1 MTQGTGRWAG
11 AGASAVVV
19 ALLVAAWLM
28 MAAPQLLARGADERA
43 GQPDERAGQPDER
56 AGQPDERAGQ
66 SDERA
71 GQSDERAGQPGQPD
85 EERADAAGADPPDA
99 SGASPALL
107 GSLGEPL
114 PPPPALTVGADAPLA
129 APVAQAARELVDLAP
144 QLREPPGEA
153 LATVAGSGDVRLLWL
168 LYDLVRFV
176 NLGGYAAIQVAIG
189 ELSGIADVP
198 SRAPSVRILGDWL
211 IAWDLPAPPGYREL
225 KRDLYLLIE
234 PRWEPLFADPEDAVD
249 WRVVGWGGVFI
260 DDRPVADD
268 PRDCP
273 RGCIPALDDPP
284 VTDAAGGSW
293 YADDRLVFGVTI
305 GGAARAY
312 PKHMMEVHEM
322 VNDAVGGRR
331 IAMPYC
337 TLCGSAQVYLTDDVR
352 GFQPVLRTSGLL
364 ARSNKL
370 TYDVS
375 TWSAIDTFTGE
386 ALSGPLR
393 RAGVTLTQVSVITST
408 WGEWKEAYPHTAIL
422 ARDGGLGWVYPDDP
436 LGGRDDGG
444 PIFPVGDV
452 DPRLGVHHRVVGV
465 VAPDGRAVAFAAGAA
480 RLALAAGEP
489 VVAAGVELRADAGG
503 LRAFAASGRGEGG
516 EGDGGADLVT
526 HESFWFAWSQFH
538 AGTVLWP
545 SNGAR

>member
-28 MAAPQLLARGADERA
+28 MAAPQLLARGAGE
-43 GQPDERAGQPDER
+43 G
-56 AGQPDERAGQ
+56 AGQ

-71 GQSDERAGQPGQPD
+71 DQPGQPN
-85 EERADAAGADPPDA
+85 ERTDAAGADAAGADAPDA
-99 SGASPALL
+99 SAASPALL

-144 QLREPPGEA
+144 QLREPPGDA

-198 SRAPSVRILGDWL
+198 SRASSVRILGDWL

-225 KRDLYLLIE
+225 KRDLYLRIE

-393 RAGVTLTQVSVITST
+393 RAGVALSQVSVITST
-408 WGEWKEAYPHTAIL
+408 WGEWKEAYPHTTIL

-465 VAPDGRAVAFAAGAA
+465 VAPDGTAVAFAAGAA

-489 VVAAGVELRADAGG
+489 VVAAGVELRAGFHRLSAGG
-503 LRAFAASGRGEGG
+503 DRLADDAAARGVAEPRPVAHAAAHVRVQRQVDGAHQHLTLRGFGHR
-516 EGDGGADLVT
+516 L
-526 HESFWFAWSQFH
+526 F
-538 AGTVLWP
+538 L
-545 SNGAR
+545 

>member
-28 MAAPQLLARGADERA
+28 MAAPQLLARGAGE
-43 GQPDERAGQPDER
+43 G
-56 AGQPDERAGQ
+56 AGQ

-71 GQSDERAGQPGQPD
+71 DQPGQPN
-85 EERADAAGADPPDA
+85 ERTDAAGTDAAGADAPDA
-99 SGASPALL
+99 SAASPALL

-144 QLREPPGEA
+144 QLREPPGDA

-198 SRAPSVRILGDWL
+198 SRASSVRILGDWL

-225 KRDLYLLIE
+225 KRDLYLRIE
-234 PRWEPLFADPEDAVD
+234 RRWEPLFADPEDAVD

-260 DDRPVADD
+260 DDRPMT
-268 PRDCP
+268 RDCP

-393 RAGVTLTQVSVITST
+393 RAGVALSQVSVITST
-408 WGEWKEAYPHTAIL
+408 WGEWKEAYPHTTIL

-444 PIFPVGDV
+444 RSFRWVMW
-452 DPRLGVHHRVVGV
+452 DPRLGVHHRVVGWWL
-465 VAPDGRAVAFAAGAA
+465 PDGTAVAFAAGTRCWRAGGGGGSGAA
-480 RLALAAGEP
+480 RRLSPPQRGRRSPGRRCRRAGC
-489 VVAAGVELRADAGG
+489 GR
-503 LRAFAASGRGEGG
+503 AASGRLMPPRMYGSS
-516 EGDGGADLVT
+516 D
-526 HESFWFAWSQFH
+526 
-538 AGTVLWP
+538 
-545 SNGAR
+545 R